1 MKILFFDIE
10 VTAQKKIA
18 KIWAINQQ
26 GKTVYSGNNVDDFF
40 DKVKDYDV
48 LAWHNILYHDLEY
61 LSTVHN
67 ISTSFLE
74 KPVID
79 TLWLSSLIFIRKP
92 YHRLI
97 KDYKTEPENPEI
109 EDEWDSFFMRHQPW
123 WEQDDI
129 IENDPVRDSKL
140 SLAVFNNCVE
150 EFQKISP
157 NIQQVLYWL
166 LWKTR
171 QFWTFF
177 SYLQEQKLF
186 TQKSVNLFNEIEK
199 VLSPIIKSD
208 FFNNELP
215 NLLDENPV
223 EFAYIF
229 RLVEQNLNRDLSIN
243 PDCSILPR
251 WLAYSLPEIDKVFS
265 KIYRH
270 KNYDLKKEL
279 RSWWLKDFRV
289 YDNEHWPKISQEEIV
304 EEWFNWWDF
313 IAVLATWGW
322 KSLCFQLPALARA
335 EASWFLTL
343 VISPLQSLMEDQVSN
358 LKMKYHKINVGALHS
373 WMDPLERKEVNER
386 VSEWGIDLLYL
397 SPEMLRSAWT
407 QRLLAKRHIDRL
419 VIDEAHCFSKWWHD
433 FRIDYMFIA
442 DFIKELWKVNPS
454 IKDISISCFT
464 ATAKQEVIKEIKD
477 YFKNNFDKDLKEF
490 KSTAKRP
497 NLNYEAYDVNPGPD
511 SWKSVDD
518 AKFDK
523 LIDILENEVWTQP
536 CIIFTRYTWKSRK
549 RWAKNLTKEIEERL
563 KYDWYWEIK
572 VAYFH
577 WQLEWEEKSEMMYK
591 FMNWEVNVIVAT
603 NAFWMWVDK
612 ADVRFVI
619 HYNMPSSLENYLQE
633 AGRAWRDQQNS
644 RCIILYSSDDLDE
657 NLQLNNVSKVK
668 KEELQKLLKYIK
680 KEFQSKNKNT
690 IVKSIRDLIKNS
702 WWIWWEFEEW
712 YLNDKVTW
720 DTKLKTALSFLE
732 KPFPNE
738 NDPWFITRWVNKTRR
753 IATSAEGK
761 KTTLDGVFS
770 VINWLKNLEEL
781 ERAKIK
787 DIYRE
792 IRNSR
797 LLSIEDLP
805 GKVWWSF
812 RSFIKK
818 DENGNEILYKWVQEL
833 VDILRDENLIDLDDE
848 IELYLNVGK
857 HSDSLVSLNWVRSF
871 ITTFFDVISEQNGDF
886 ISEWSEIIWD
896 KKQLNTEITKRLWNI
911 TNSDDLWNFI
921 LFLEDRHKIHI
932 SWDHIV
938 FRSSLSDIKEELY
951 NRMDLWQTM
960 IDILLDENTTSSQRN
975 LTNIPVKIKLK
986 ELAYKLSKASNEKLA
1001 VRQAEDIAKFLT
1013 FFGIIK
1019 VDSWLFLFHTKFTIS
1034 RWNHLKEISE
1044 TWKERY
1050 TTLWD
1055 KHYKALD
1062 DFYINKTQQAHIMD
1076 EFAQYIIKWIP
1087 IDRFIDDYFNLDYES
1102 EFLPKYFTKER
1113 IKEISRS
1120 TSRAKHNEIWSIS
1133 NDPWQKQILESD
1145 KNLLVIAWP
1154 WSWKT
1159 KSLVHKVASL
1169 VLEDWISK
1177 DEFLLLTF
1185 MRSAKFELKNR
1196 IIDLVWSQ
1204 WYLLEIHTFH
1214 SYAYKLLDKDP
1225 LKDEY
1230 SDDSS
1235 EGDQI
1240 IKDAIKFLKEHEDK
1254 QLPFRVIMI
1263 DEFQD
1268 IWKTYFDF
1276 VEAISQRSTVDENK
1290 IRIIATWDDDQ
1301 SIMEFKWWDIKYIQ
1315 DFQNQHNAESIVL
1328 SRNYRSTQE
1337 LVDYTTNFAETIKR
1351 RLKKWTKLVS
1361 WRDLNLT
1368 NWVDTHIEAWNCSW
1382 NYLFGVKDAL
1392 DTINSFDSKWRT
1404 AVICAENE
1412 TVLQINHLL
1421 QKKWIKAQILLSSNW
1436 FRLRDALEF
1445 RRFLEI
1451 CKDENNKVTKENI
1464 REKYNTVLSEYW
1476 ENKNTELL
1484 KKIVENID
1492 NMNGY
1497 IKPEIVEDFIME
1509 IRDEADVIDD
1519 NHRFFVS
1526 TFHKAKWREFDN
1538 VIICFDPNKKKWWNH
1553 DFLDEIKRD
1562 NEKRR
1567 IYVWMTR
1574 AKNNLILMWNK
1585 ENNKYFEYLY
1595 KNTKVKS
1602 EKSYANDEADQ
1613 ISVITSLKDVFISY
1627 NDDKIIKE
1635 PRIWADIQW
1644 KEIKLQDG
1652 TPALNFLWE
1661 WKVIQKSSSK
1671 FVESELN
1678 PWYKKGYYLAS
1689 IKVYQKLLHK
1699 PRDDDKEHMI
1709 FILDLSLKKVPKEYR
1724 DINEAKDKIKLLES
1738 QIQALIDKWINT
1750 VEYNEK
1756 YQNMVNEK
1764 DALIQT
1770 LQEKTQQLEDKLI
1783 EAKEDIK
1790 KREEEINNN
1799 WSRIN
1804 ELQEKLLEIE
1814 KEKVTESLKVEEL
1827 EKSLTKA
1834 QLEWN
1839 KKVEEKL
1846 YKELDEAKNS
1856 LKEIED
1862 KLSTIEW
1869 EKNELEVKT
1878 WELEEENQILKIENE
1893 ELRKKISDSKW
1904 IDFMWEKD
1912 EADAYIISLIQSAK
1926 TRIIIVDNFVDY
1938 KTFSRLSKRWVWVK
1952 ATVYCSNITLLQWQ
1966 RINDVLEDQEGNP
1979 IVKYYLSDVHD
1990 RFLIIDNEV
1999 YNPWSSLNSSFW
2011 WKRTNISKI
2020 PDRTPEEQL
2029 KSMWIK
2035 YNSER

>member
-18 KIWAINQQ
+18 KLWAIDQH
-26 GKTVYSGNNVDDFF
+26 GKTIYSGDNVEDFF
-40 DKVKDYDV
+40 NSTKGYEV
-48 LAWHNILYHDLEY
+48 LAWHNILHHDLEY

-74 KPVID
+74 KPAID
-79 TLWLSSLIFIRKP
+79 TLRLSSLIFIRKP
-92 YHRLI
+92 YHRLM
-97 KDYKTEPENPEI
+97 KDYRTEPENLEF
-109 EDEWDSFFMRHQPW
+109 EDERDSFFMRHQPW
-123 WEQDDI
+123 WDEDDI
-129 IENDPVRDSKL
+129 IENDPVRDSIL
-140 SLAVFNNCVE
+140 SLSVFNNCVE

-157 NIQQVLYWL
+157 SIQQVLYWL

-177 SYLQEQKLF
+177 SYLQEQNLF
-186 TQKSVNLFNEIEK
+186 VPRTVNLFNEIQNI
-199 VLSPIIKSD
+199 LSPIIKSD
-208 FFNNELP
+208 FFDNELAT
-215 NLLDENPV
+215 LLDENPV

-229 RLVEQNLNRDLSIN
+229 RLIEQNLNRDLSIN

-251 WLAYSLPEIDKVFS
+251 WLTYSLPEVDKVFS
-265 KIYRH
+265 KIYRY

-279 RSWWLKDFRV
+279 RTWWLKDFRI
-289 YDNEHWPKISQEEIV
+289 YENEHWPKISQEEIV

-358 LKMKYHKINVGALHS
+358 LKRKYHKMNVWALHS

-454 IKDISISCFT
+454 VRDISISCFT

-477 YFKNNFDKDLKEF
+477 YFKNNFDKNLKEF

-497 NLNYEAYDVNPGPD
+497 NLNYEAYDVNPKPD
-511 SWKSVDD
+511 SWKTVED
-518 AKFDK
+518 AKFEK
-523 LIDILENEVWTQP
+523 LIDLLEKEVGTQP
-536 CIIFTRYTWKSRK
+536 CIIFTRYTWKSK
-549 RWAKNLTKEIEERL
+549 KMWARNLTKDIEDRL
-563 KYDWYWEIK
+563 ISDWYWEIK

-577 WQLEWEEKSEMMYK
+577 WQLSWEEKSEMMYK

-612 ADVRFVI
+612 TDVRFVI
-619 HYNMPSSLENYLQE
+619 HYNMPASLENYLQE
-633 AGRAWRDQQNS
+633 AGRAGRDQQNS

-657 NLQLNNVSKVK
+657 NLQLNNISKLK

-680 KEFQSKNKNT
+680 KEFQSKNKTT

-702 WWIWWEFEEW
+702 WWIWWDFEDW
-712 YLNDKVTW
+712 YIDQRTTW

-738 NDPWFITRWVNKTRR
+738 EDPWFITRGINRTRR

-761 KTTLDGVFS
+761 KASLDEVFS
-770 VINWLKNLEEL
+770 VINKLDNLEAI
-781 ERAKIK
+781 EREKIK
-787 DIYRE
+787 SIYRE

-812 RSFIKK
+812 RSFMKK

-848 IELYLNVGK
+848 IELFLNVGK
-857 HSDSLVSLNWVRSF
+857 HSDSSTTLHWVRSF
-871 ITTFFDVISEQNGDF
+871 ITKFFDVISEQNGDY
-886 ISEWSEIIWD
+886 ISEWSEIVWD
-896 KKQLNTEITKRLWNI
+896 KKQINTQITKQLWNV

-921 LFLEDRHKIHI
+921 LFLEDRHKIHVN
-932 SWDHIV
+932 WDHIV
-938 FRSSLSDIKEELY
+938 FRSSLSEIKEELY
-951 NRMDLWQTM
+951 SRMDLWQIM
-960 IDILLDENTTSSQRN
+960 IDILLDENTTSGQRN
-975 LTNIPVKIKLK
+975 LSDVPVKIKLK
-986 ELAYKLSKASNEKLA
+986 ELALKLSKASNEKLT
-1001 VRQAEDIAKFLT
+1001 VRQAEDVAKFLT
-1013 FFGIIK
+1013 FFGIVK
-1019 VDSWLFLFHTKFTIS
+1019 VDSWLFLFHTKFTIK
-1034 RWNHLKEISE
+1034 RWNHLKEITE
-1044 TWKERY
+1044 TWRERY

-1076 EFAQYIIKWIP
+1076 EFVQYILKWIP

-1102 EFLPKYFTKER
+1102 EFLPKYFTRER

-1120 TSRAKHNEIWSIS
+1120 TSVAKHNEIWSIS
-1133 NDPWQKQILESD
+1133 NDQWQKQILESN

-1169 VLEDWISK
+1169 VLEDWVSR

-1196 IIDLVWSQ
+1196 IIKLVWSQ
-1204 WYLLEIHTFH
+1204 WYWLDIHTFH
-1214 SYAYKLLDKDP
+1214 SFAYKLLDKDP
-1225 LKDEY
+1225 LKDDY
-1230 SDDSS
+1230 GDDSS

-1240 IKDAIKFLKEHEDK
+1240 IKDAIKYLKEHEEK
-1254 QLPFRVIMI
+1254 QLSYRVIMI

-1268 IWKTYFDF
+1268 IWKTYFEF
-1276 VEAISQRSTVDENK
+1276 VEAISQRSTVDENR

-1315 DFQNQHNAESIVL
+1315 DFQDQHNAESVL
-1328 SRNYRSTQE
+1328 LWRNYRSTQE
-1337 LVDYTTNFAETIKR
+1337 LVDYTTNFAETIRK

-1361 WRDLNLT
+1361 WRKQDLT
-1368 NWVDTHIEAWNCSW
+1368 NWTDTHIEAWNCSW

-1392 DTINSFDSKWRT
+1392 DTINSFDSKWTT

-1421 QKKWIKAQILLSSNW
+1421 EKKWIKAQVLLSSKW
-1436 FRLRDALEF
+1436 FKLRDALEF

-1451 CKDENNKVTKENI
+1451 CNDENHRVTKENI
-1464 REKYNTVLSEYW
+1464 WEKYNTVLSEFW
-1476 ENKNTELL
+1476 ENKNTDLL
-1484 KKIVENID
+1484 KRIVENID
-1492 NMNGY
+1492 NTNSY
-1497 IKPEIVEDFIME
+1497 IKPDTVTDFMLEIK
-1509 IRDEADVIDD
+1509 DEADVIDD
-1519 NHRFFVS
+1519 NHRLFVS

-1538 VIICFDPNKKKWWNH
+1538 VVICFDPDKKKWWNN
-1553 DFLDEIKRD
+1553 DFADEIKRD

-1574 AKNNLILMWNK
+1574 AKNNLILMGDK

-1595 KNTKVKS
+1595 NNTEVKK
-1602 EKSYANDEADQ
+1602 EKKYTNDEADQ

-1644 KEIKLQDG
+1644 KDVALPDG
-1652 TPALNFLWE
+1652 TSALNFYWE
-1661 WKVIQKSSSK
+1661 WKLIQKSSSK
-1671 FVESELN
+1671 FVESELSS
-1678 PWYKKGYYLAS
+1678 WYKKGYYIAS
-1689 IKVYQKLLHK
+1689 VKVYQKLLHK
-1699 PRDDDKEHMI
+1699 PRDEEKEHMI

-1724 DINEAKDKIKLLES
+1724 DINEAKNKIEILES
-1738 QIQALIDKWINT
+1738 QIQALKVKWT
-1750 VEYNEK
+1750 DTGEYKEK
-1756 YQNMVNEK
+1756 YQAMVNEK
-1764 DALIQT
+1764 DSLIQT
-1770 LQEKTQQLEDKLI
+1770 LQEKTQQLETKLL
-1783 EAKEDIK
+1783 EAQNSIK
-1790 KREEEINNN
+1790 NREEEIVNNEVK
-1799 WSRIN
+1799 IK
-1804 ELQEKLLEIE
+1804 ELQNNLLEAE
-1814 KEKVTESLKVEEL
+1814 KEREIESWKITEL
-1827 EKSLTKA
+1827 ENSLIKA
-1834 QLEWN
+1834 QSEWN

-1846 YKELDEAKNS
+1846 YKELEDAKTN
-1856 LKEIED
+1856 LKEKQDRID
-1862 KLSTIEW
+1862 LIEW
-1869 EKNELEVKT
+1869 EKSELEKKT
-1878 WELEEENQILKIENE
+1878 WSLIEENHILKIENE
-1893 ELRKKISDSKW
+1893 ELKKKISDSRW
-1904 IDFMWEKD
+1904 VDFMWETE
-1912 EADAYIISLIQSAK
+1912 EADAYITSLIQSAK
-1926 TRIIIVDNFVDY
+1926 TQIILVDPYVDY
-1938 KTFSRLSKRWVWVK
+1938 KTFSRLWERNYWVK
-1952 ATVYCSNITLLQWQ
+1952 ATVYFSNISLLPWQ
-1966 RINDVLEDQEGNP
+1966 TIKDVLEDQEGNP
-1979 IVKYYLSDVHD
+1979 IDKHLLRWVHD
-1990 RFLIIDNEV
+1990 RYLIIDNDV
-1999 YNPWSSLNSSFW
+1999 YKSWSSLDSHFW
-2011 WKRTNISKI
+2011 KKGTNISKV
-2020 PDRTPEEQL
+2020 PSKTPEEQL
-2029 KSMWIK
+2029 KVLWIK
-2035 YNSER
+2035 HR

>member
-18 KIWAINQQ
+18 KLWAIDQH
-26 GKTVYSGNNVDDFF
+26 GKTIYSGNNVEDFF
-40 DKVKDYDV
+40 RKAKDYEV
-48 LAWHNILYHDLEY
+48 LAWHNILHHDLEY

-67 ISTSFLE
+67 VSTSFIE

-79 TLWLSSLIFIRKP
+79 TLRLSSLIFIRKP
-92 YHRLI
+92 YHKLI
-97 KDYKTEPENPEI
+97 KDYKSEPENLEI

-123 WEQDDI
+123 GEEDDI
-129 IENDPVRDSKL
+129 TENDPVRDSKL

-150 EFQKISP
+150 EFQKLSP
-157 NIQQVLYWL
+157 NTQQVLYWL
-166 LWKTR
+166 LWWTR

-177 SYLQEQKLF
+177 SYLQEHKLF
-186 TQKSVNLFNEIEK
+186 IPKSVNIFNEIQK

-208 FFNNELP
+208 FFDKELAILIKETP
-215 NLLDENPV
+215 L

-251 WLAYSLPEIDKVFS
+251 WLTYSLPNIDKVFS
-265 KIYRH
+265 KVYRY

-279 RSWWLKDFRV
+279 RSRWLKDFRT
-289 YDNEHWPKISQEEIV
+289 YENEHWPKISQEEIV
-304 EEWFNWWDF
+304 EEGFNWWDF
-313 IAVLATWGW
+313 IAVLATWWW

-358 LKMKYHKINVGALHS
+358 LKVKYHKMNVWALHS
-373 WMDPLERKEVNER
+373 WMDPLERKEVNEK

-407 QRLLAKRHIDRL
+407 QKLLSKRHIDRL

-442 DFIKELWKVNPS
+442 DFIKELWKINPS
-454 IKDISISCFT
+454 IRDISISCFT

-477 YFKNNFDKDLKEF
+477 YFKNNFDKNLKEF

-497 NLNYEAYDVNPGPD
+497 NLNYEAYDVNPKQD
-511 SWKSVDD
+511 SWMSVEDT
-518 AKFDK
+518 KFEK
-523 LIDILENEVWTQP
+523 LIDILEKEVGTQP
-536 CIIFTRYTWKSRK
+536 CIIFTRYTWRSKK
-549 RWAKNLTKEIEERL
+549 VWARNLTKDIENRL
-563 KYDWYWEIK
+563 NYDWYWDIK

-577 WQLEWEEKSEMMYK
+577 WQLSWEEKSEMMYK

-612 ADVRFVI
+612 SDVRFVI

-657 NLQLNNVSKVK
+657 NLQLNNLSKLK

-702 WWIWWEFEEW
+702 WWIWWEFEDW
-712 YLNDKVTW
+712 YISDRVTW

-753 IATSAEGK
+753 IATS
-761 KTTLDGVFS
+761 TQSRSTSLDSVFS
-770 VINWLKNLEEL
+770 VINKLDNLETV
-781 ERAKIK
+781 ERAKMK

-805 GKVWWSF
+805 SKVWWSL

-818 DENGNEILYKWVQEL
+818 DESGNEVLYKWVQEL

-857 HSDSLVSLNWVRSF
+857 HSDSSMALQLVRSF
-871 ITTFFDVISEQNGDF
+871 ISTFFDVISEQNGNF
-886 ISEWSEIIWD
+886 INEWSEIVWD
-896 KKQLNTEITKRLWNI
+896 KKLINTEITKHLWNI
-911 TNSDDLWNFI
+911 TNSDDLWNLI

-932 SWDHIV
+932 SWDNVV
-938 FRSSLSDIKEELY
+938 FRCSLSEIKEELY
-951 NRMDLWQTM
+951 NQMDLWQTM
-960 IDILLDENTTSSQRN
+960 IDFLLNENTTPGQRN
-975 LTNIPVKIKLK
+975 ISNIPVRIKLK
-986 ELAYKLSKASNEKLA
+986 ELAFKLSKASNEKLTI
-1001 VRQAEDIAKFLT
+1001 RQVEDVAKFLT

-1050 TTLWD
+1050 TTLWE

-1076 EFAQYIIKWIP
+1076 EFVQYIIKWIP
-1087 IDRFIDDYFNLDYES
+1087 IDRFIDDYFNSDYES

-1113 IKEISRS
+1113 LKEISRS
-1120 TSRAKHNEIWSIS
+1120 TSKAKHDEIWSIS

-1169 VLEDWISK
+1169 VLEDWVSK

-1196 IIDLVWSQ
+1196 IIKLVWAQ
-1204 WYLLEIHTFH
+1204 WYWLEIHTFH
-1214 SYAYKLLDKDP
+1214 SYAYSLLWKDP
-1225 LKDEY
+1225 LKDDY
-1230 SDDSS
+1230 GDDSW
-1235 EGDQI
+1235 EWDQI
-1240 IKDAIKFLKEHEDK
+1240 IKDAIKFLKEHEEK

-1276 VEAISQRSTVDENK
+1276 VEAISQRSTVEENK

-1315 DFQNQHNAESIVL
+1315 DFQNEHNAESVVL
-1328 SRNYRSTQE
+1328 WRNYRSTQE
-1337 LVDYTTNFAETIKR
+1337 LVDYTTNFAETIKK
-1351 RLKKWTKLVS
+1351 RLKKGTKLVS
-1361 WRDLNLT
+1361 WRKQDLT
-1368 NWVDTHIEAWNCSW
+1368 NWTDTHIEAWNCSW
-1382 NYLFGVKDAL
+1382 NYLFWVKDAL
-1392 DTINSFDSKWRT
+1392 DTINSFGSKWTT

-1421 QKKWIKAQILLSSNW
+1421 QKKWIKAQVLLSSKW
-1436 FRLRDALEF
+1436 FKLRDALEF
-1445 RRFLEI
+1445 RRFLEV
-1451 CKDENNKVTKENI
+1451 CRDDNNRVSKDNI
-1464 REKYNTVLSEYW
+1464 WDKYNTVLAEFW
-1476 ENKNTELL
+1476 ENRNTDLL
-1484 KKIVENID
+1484 KQIVENID
-1492 NMNGY
+1492 NTNNY
-1497 IKPEIVEDFIME
+1497 IKLEYVEDFMME
-1509 IRDEADVIDD
+1509 IKDEADIIDD
-1519 NHRFFVS
+1519 NHRLFVS

-1538 VIICFDPNKKKWWNH
+1538 VIVCFDPNKKKWRNH
-1553 DFLDEIKRD
+1553 DFLDEVKRD

-1574 AKNNLILMWNK
+1574 AKNNLILMWDK

-1595 KNTKVKS
+1595 QNTKVKK
-1602 EKSYANDEADQ
+1602 EKSYTNDEADQ

-1627 NDDKIIKE
+1627 NDDSIIKE
-1635 PRIWADIQW
+1635 PRIWADVQW
-1644 KEIKLQDG
+1644 KEVTLSDG
-1652 TPALNFLWE
+1652 KPALNFYWE
-1661 WKVIQKSSSK
+1661 WKLIQKSSSK
-1671 FVESELN
+1671 FVDDELSS
-1678 PWYKKGYYLAS
+1678 WYKKWYYLAS

-1699 PRDDDKEHMI
+1699 PRDEEKEHMI
-1709 FILDLSLKKVPKEYR
+1709 FIFDLSLKKVPKEYR
-1724 DINEAKDKIKLLES
+1724 DINEAKNKIEVLQS
-1738 QIQALIDKWINT
+1738 QIEALKSKWVDT
-1750 VEYNEK
+1750 VEYKTK
-1756 YQNMVNEK
+1756 YQSMINER
-1764 DALIQT
+1764 DLQIQI
-1770 LQEKTQQLEDKLI
+1770 LQEKTQQLESKLV
-1783 EAKEDIK
+1783 EAQEGIKYREKEILDNWIK
-1790 KREEEINNN
+1790 IK
-1799 WSRIN
+1799 
-1804 ELQEKLLEIE
+1804 ELQNSLLEIE
-1814 KEKVTESLKVEEL
+1814 KERIAESWKIAEL

-1839 KKVEEKL
+1839 KEVEEKL
-1846 YKELDEAKNS
+1846 YKELDEAKSS
-1856 LKEIED
+1856 LKETED
-1862 KLSTIEW
+1862 KLNSIEW
-1869 EKNELEVKT
+1869 EKYELELRTSK
-1878 WELEEENQILKIENE
+1878 LEEENQVLKIENE
-1893 ELRKKISDSKW
+1893 ELKKKVNDSKW
-1904 IDFMWEKD
+1904 VDFMWETE
-1912 EADAYIISLIQSAK
+1912 EADAYIISLIKSAK
-1926 TRIIIVDNFVDY
+1926 EQIILVDPYVDY
-1938 KTFSRLSKRWVWVK
+1938 KTFSRLSERWNWVK
-1952 ATVYCSNITLLQWQ
+1952 ATVYFSNISLLPWM
-1966 RINDVLEDQEGNP
+1966 RINNVLEDQEGNP
-1979 IVKYYLSDVHD
+1979 IDKHYLRDVHD
-1990 RFLIIDNEV
+1990 RYLIIDNDV
-1999 YNPWSSLNSSFW
+1999 YKSWSSLDSHFW
-2011 WKRTNISKI
+2011 KKGTNISKV
-2020 PDRTPEEQL
+2020 PNKTPKEQL
-2029 KSMWIK
+2029 KALWIIL
-2035 YNSER
+2035 Y